1 MTFHATKLNKIE
13 VTIMVETRDI
23 TLKTQGTIVP
33 WQLLQIF
40 VESLMNLT
48 KFILTNNYGLW
59 IFLGKLSA
67 FMKIIYF
74 VWKLPRVL
82 WYCKIKKA
90 QSFHTRN
97 PKQNSSL
104 QLWSSYCN
112 FIFHFSFQCE
122 IGSFQRHWSTILSL
136 HFSGM

>member
-1 MTFHATKLNKIE
+1 MAWPFMQQVLNKIE
-13 VTIMVETRDI
+13 VAIMVKTQDI

-33 WQLLQIF
+33 SQLLHIF
-40 VESLMNLT
+40 VKSLMNLT
-48 KFILTNNYGLW
+48 KFILTNNFGLW
-59 IFLGKLSA
+59 FFFGKKFSISEINILCVEVA
-67 FMKIIYF
+67 K
-74 VWKLPRVL
+74 VL

-112 FIFHFSFQCE
+112 FHFSFFL
-122 IGSFQRHWSTILSL
+122 SMWNWVFQRH
-136 HFSGM
+136 